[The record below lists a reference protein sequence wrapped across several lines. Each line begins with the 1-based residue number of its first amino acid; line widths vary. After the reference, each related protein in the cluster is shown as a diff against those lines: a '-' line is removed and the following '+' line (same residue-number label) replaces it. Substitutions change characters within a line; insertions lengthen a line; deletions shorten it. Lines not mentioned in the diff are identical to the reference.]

1 MVMMTARK
9 QPAGE
14 LATFDRF
21 KDKLLLG
28 LVALAIAA
36 MWFFVRANQAQV
48 ASFHADLA
56 AVRAEIAELRGRLTA
71 DQNASTGQS
80 ARFGAQGE
88 EALRRLDGIDK
99 KMDLL
104 IGPVPR
110 H

>member
-1 MVMMTARK
+1 MMTARK
-9 QPAGE
+9 PPAGE
-14 LATFDRF
+14 LATFSQFR
-21 KDKLLLG
+21 DKLLLG

-36 MWFFVRANQAQV
+36 MWFFVRANQNQV
-48 ASFHADLA
+48 AAFHADLA
-56 AVRAEIAELRGRLTA
+56 AVRSEIAELRGRLTA

-99 KMDLL
+99 KIDQL
-104 IGPVPR
+104 IGVPIR